1 MTNTKS
7 FLRIALLAVSLVS
20 AALIGALPARAGGP
34 VVWET
39 NTRAAL
45 LAGDARGVS
54 VTDTGAL
61 MLAPRFAQLYDTE
74 QAFVWSSAADAAG
87 NVYLGT
93 GHDGKIF
100 RVGADGRGA
109 LLYDAAELDVT
120 ALAVGR
126 DGALY
131 AGTSPDGKVY
141 RVGADGKAEVYF
153 DPEDK
158 YIWSLAVLGDGSLAV
173 GSGDTGKLYRVRS
186 AGAKPEASL
195 LIDTNETH
203 IISLSTDAQGNLIA
217 GTDPG
222 GLVLRVSPEGKAFA
236 LFDSPLREVHALAPA
251 PGGAVYA
258 LALSDAATGPRPA
271 TPQPAQPQ
279 STATVSAAGGSITG
293 TVTSVD
299 ESGQAAQLG
308 VQPPPAR
315 SRNELQNA
323 RSAVFRIMPDG
334 GTDVLWSSPTVTAF
348 AVAASPQGGVLV
360 GTSDK
365 GRIYSVTD
373 DGRDTLLMQSSED
386 QISAFVVRGRDVF
399 AASSNQGKLFRFAGD
414 PVGEGTYESPVRDAR
429 FVASWGRI
437 RWRGRGAVELQT
449 RTGNTERPDMTW
461 SEWSAPYR
469 DAAGAAITS
478 PRARFIQWRAVLKS
492 ATGGDARVEDVSVA
506 YLPRNVAPEIL
517 NVQVLPVGISL
528 LPAVQLQVDPNL
540 EASGLDPA
548 LFGAPVQIPPRR
560 AFQRGAVS
568 LQWQAEDR
576 NGDTLEYAIHYR
588 AVGETSFHLLKENM
602 RENFFSVDGAAL
614 GDGRYVF
621 KVVATDAPENA
632 LGQALTGER
641 LSEPVDVDNKPPVV
655 SEGASAQSQ
664 GGATVTFEVEDGGG
678 IIRRADLS
686 VDSGEWHS
694 VFPDDGIAD
703 SGRETYKLSVPLASA
718 GEHTI
723 SFRVFD
729 ASGNVSSRRL
739 VVRR

>member
-1 MTNTKS
+1 
-7 FLRIALLAVSLVS
+7 
-20 AALIGALPARAGGP
+20 
-34 VVWET
+34 
-39 NTRAAL
+39 
-45 LAGDARGVS
+45 
-54 VTDTGAL
+54 
-61 MLAPRFAQLYDTE
+61 
-74 QAFVWSSAADAAG
+74 
-87 NVYLGT
+87 
-93 GHDGKIF
+93 
-100 RVGADGRGA
+100 
-109 LLYDAAELDVT
+109 
-120 ALAVGR
+120 
-126 DGALY
+126 
-131 AGTSPDGKVY
+131 
-141 RVGADGKAEVYF
+141 
-153 DPEDK
+153 
-158 YIWSLAVLGDGSLAV
+158 
-173 GSGDTGKLYRVRS
+173 
-186 AGAKPEASL
+186 
-195 LIDTNETH
+195 
-203 IISLSTDAQGNLIA
+203 
-217 GTDPG
+217 
-222 GLVLRVSPEGKAFA
+222 
-236 LFDSPLREVHALAPA
+236 VHALAPA

-279 STATVSAAGGSITG
+279 ATATVSAAGGSITG

-299 ESGQAAQLG
+299 ESGQPAQLG
-308 VQPPPAR
+308 VQPTPAR

-373 DGRDTLLMQSSED
+373 DGRDTLLVQSSED

-399 AASSNQGKLFRFAGD
+399 AASSNQGKLFRFAAD
-414 PVGEGTYESPVRDAR
+414 SVGEGTYESPVRDAR

-469 DAAGAAITS
+469 DAAGAAISS

-517 NVQVLPVGISL
+517 SVQVLPVGISL
-528 LPAVQLQVDPNL
+528 LPAVQIQVDPNL
-540 EASGLDPA
+540 EASGLDPS

-576 NGDTLEYAIHYR
+576 NGDPLEYAVHYR
-588 AVGETSFHLLKENM
+588 AVGETTFHLLKENM

-655 SEGASAQSQ
+655 SEGASALAQ
-664 GGATVTFEVEDGGG
+664 GGATVTFEVDDGGG

-694 VFPDDGIAD
+694 VFPEDGIAD
-703 SGRETYKLSVPLASA
+703 SGRETYRLSVPLASA